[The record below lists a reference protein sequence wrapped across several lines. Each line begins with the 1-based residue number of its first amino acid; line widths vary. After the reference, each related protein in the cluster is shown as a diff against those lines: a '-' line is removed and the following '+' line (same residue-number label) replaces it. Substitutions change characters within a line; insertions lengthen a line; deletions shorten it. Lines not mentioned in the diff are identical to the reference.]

1 VLWCAASG
9 ADEFCQRQ
17 GWNKLPAR
25 ILGLR
30 EMKQV
35 DGGGT
40 DILTVFKMCAQIFQN
55 SRNHLKIL
63 GARGVTYSMFHEDPT
78 KLGATVQN

>member
-9 ADEFCQRQ
+9 VDEFCQRQ

-40 DILTVFKMCAQIFQN
+40 DILMVSKMCALYLTKRVHKF
-55 SRNHLKIL
+55 SKIP
-63 GARGVTYSMFHEDPT
+63 GTTSKF
-78 KLGATVQN
+78 